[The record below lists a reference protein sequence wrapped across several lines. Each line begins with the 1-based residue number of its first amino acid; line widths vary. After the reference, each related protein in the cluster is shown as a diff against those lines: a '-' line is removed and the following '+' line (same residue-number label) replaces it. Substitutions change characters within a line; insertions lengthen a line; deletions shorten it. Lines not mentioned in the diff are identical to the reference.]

1 MIFGFGKKDV
11 DDDVE
16 EEIELIS
23 FLGARN
29 GKTPELQQNPGLVRA
44 GLIPAKEMVSDA
56 AARRAQMLRLEPK
69 GDRFVGL
76 MVVDGQKYP
85 GLKYSKQQGN
95 AITQILKLLAGL
107 SIQERQKP
115 QRGGIKAEFDGLP
128 YEVTI
133 DITPVPGGERL
144 NVYIENLKT
153 RAEKPEDIGISDE
166 LKEKIRVLAAEKQ
179 GLILTCGGP
188 RSGLST
194 STIGV
199 VRSVDAYV
207 FNVFIIFDPGSWD
220 IPYVTYF
227 EKLEE
232 NEDLETTLIRC
243 QRVEGEVIYCPPFNT
258 EKEAKLLFEHSSKS
272 TLIAEFPARDTAS
285 GLEQLIKWVGD
296 PEIVATQ
303 LKGLITSKLIRRLCP
318 SCKQAYA
325 PNPKLLAKI
334 GLSKDTKALYRHRVQ
349 PQELAKGEVWE
360 TCPKCNDMG
369 YIGQVAMFELLE
381 MTEGLQEVVR
391 QGATP
396 ESIRRQM
403 KSDDMLT
410 LQKDGLR
417 LVAEG
422 LTSLEELQRTFKS

>member
-1 MIFGFGKKDV
+1 VIFGFGKKQEEEHE
-11 DDDVE
+11 E

-23 FLGARN
+23 FLGPRN
-29 GKTPELQQNPGLVRA
+29 GRTPQLQQNPGLVRA
-44 GLIPAKEMVSDA
+44 GLVPAKELVSDA

-69 GDRFVGL
+69 GERFVGML
-76 MVVDGQKYP
+76 VVDGQKYP
-85 GLKYSKQQGN
+85 GLKFSKQQGN

-107 SIQERQKP
+107 SIQDRRSP
-115 QRGGIKAEFDGLP
+115 QRGAIKAEFDGKP
-128 YEVTI
+128 FDVTV
-133 DITPVPGGERL
+133 DIQPVPGGERL

-166 LKEKIRVLAAEKQ
+166 LKEKIRELVSGKQ
-179 GLILTCGGP
+179 GLLLTCGGP
-188 RSGLST
+188 RSGLT
-194 STIGV
+194 TTTIGV

-207 FNVFIIFDPGSWD
+207 SNVFSIFDTGSWD
-220 IPYVTYF
+220 IPYVTNF
-227 EKLEE
+227 EKADE
-232 NEDLETTLIRC
+232 NEDLETTVTRC

-258 EKEAKLLFEHSSKS
+258 EQDARVLFERSEKS
-272 TLIAEFPARDTAS
+272 TLIAEFPAKETVS
-285 GLEQLIKWVGD
+285 GLGQILNWIGD
-296 PEIVATQ
+296 PEIVATR

-334 GLSKDTKALYRHRVQ
+334 GLPPETKALYRHRVQ

-369 YIGQVAMFELLE
+369 YFGQVAMFELLE
-381 MTEGLQEVVR
+381 LTAGMQEVVR

-396 ESIRRQM
+396 DLIRRQI
-403 KSDDMLT
+403 KEDDMLT

-417 LVAEG
+417 LVAQG
-422 LTSLEELQRTFKS
+422 LTSLEELQRAFKS